1 MDTSDSSDDDS
12 AYSGGPVRM
21 MIGPRRR
28 APPERRPFAAATRRD
43 YFALWVLA
51 RHTRLPADA
60 VKVVF
65 RDFLDCGATLE
76 LTFPDVEDDD
86 ARANARNALQ
96 CLVWSFARQP
106 EVSVL
111 HLPSKKVFRPLRL
124 HTGRKHTFFTLQRD
138 ERRPPGTRVPGF
150 VGAEAPDVYEH
161 LVKRTSPTCDLP
173 EDAQNAMIHV
183 VTHAATVR
191 VADGADGE
199 ADLCVYGLR
208 YGDLAWED
216 CWEIDGLL
224 RDDPIFKAIDD
235 FTRGRPHRWRGDG
248 GGRVRFRLGDGTR
261 RVVMRNTM
269 SEPGTHH
276 RGAALFAA
284 ANDGPRAAGE
294 HPIAILASARS
305 DGPPW
310 QEETEVRRRPA
321 DGTFGL
327 DGLMQAVM
335 RTKSHKAENACER
348 FHKIEIDDVTDDA
361 IFVDIQFDYG
371 S

>member
-51 RHTRLPADA
+51 RHTRLQADA

-76 LTFPDVEDDD
+76 LTFPDVDDDD
-86 ARANARNALQ
+86 ARANVRNALQ
-96 CLVWSFARQP
+96 CLVWSFVRQP
-106 EVSVL
+106 DVAVL
-111 HLPSKKVFRPLRL
+111 HLPSKTVFRPLRFRTRAEHAPPL
-124 HTGRKHTFFTLQRD
+124 FTS
-138 ERRPPGTRVPGF
+138 RPPATLVPGF
-150 VGAEAPDVYEH
+150 MGAEVPVAYEH
-161 LVKRTSPTCDLP
+161 LVKCRSPTSVLSEETQD
-173 EDAQNAMIHV
+173 AMIDAV
-183 VTHAATVR
+183 RNAATVR

-199 ADLCVYGLR
+199 ADPCVYRLR
-208 YGDLAWED
+208 YGDLAWEN

-248 GGRVRFRLGDGTR
+248 DGRVRFRLGDGR
-261 RVVMRNTM
+261 RKVVMRNTM
-269 SEPGTHH
+269 SEPGMDHY
-276 RGAALFAA
+276 GAALFAA
-284 ANDGPRAAGE
+284 DGPRAAGE
-294 HPIAILASARS
+294 PLAILTSARS

-310 QEETEVRRRPA
+310 QEETEVRRRPT